1 MMNLVK
7 SLSVGDNHSFRAKFY
22 QLIQQMINPMIR
34 EIEHLK
40 QEGLIRKD
48 IDCVLAGYLLMGMA
62 EYGAWL
68 VMHENYSEETIM
80 QSLMTIFSEGIIISQ
95 S

>member
-1 MMNLVK
+1 MV
-7 SLSVGDNHSFRAKFY
+7 
-22 QLIQQMINPMIR
+22 NPMIR
-34 EIEHLK
+34 EIEHL
-40 QEGLIRKD
+40 QREGRIRKD
-48 IDCVLAGYLLMGMA
+48 IDCALAGYILMGMA